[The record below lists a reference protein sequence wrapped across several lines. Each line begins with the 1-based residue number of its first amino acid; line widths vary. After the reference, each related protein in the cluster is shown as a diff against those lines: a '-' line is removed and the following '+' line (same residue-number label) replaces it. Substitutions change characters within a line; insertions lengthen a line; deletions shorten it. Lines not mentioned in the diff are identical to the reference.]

1 MTDRQYQQNRADEK
15 RNGRVRRAVRSW
27 VSYYGNLAAS
37 LACIIVI
44 WYVAAHWVDDSFK
57 FPMIEGILGK
67 MGYAVGDAYVWRSVA
82 VTMRRVT
89 VGVFWG
95 AVIGFPIGMA
105 MGFSKLVMYAIAPF
119 INSLRQIPTMSWV
132 PLAVVWFGLG
142 DGPPIFI
149 IAFQATFNVLLATV
163 TAVQEISPDYYNAVR
178 SMGAKGLAPI
188 TDVVF
193 PSSMSGLITGL
204 RVSIGSAW
212 GAVV

>member
-82 VTMRRVT
+82 ITMRRET

-105 MGFSKLVMYAIAPF
+105 
-119 INSLRQIPTMSWV
+119 W
-132 PLAVVWFGLG
+132 
-142 DGPPIFI
+142 D
-149 IAFQATFNVLLATV
+149 
-163 TAVQEISPDYYNAVR
+163 
-178 SMGAKGLAPI
+178 
-188 TDVVF
+188 F
-193 PSSMSGLITGL
+193 PS
-204 RVSIGSAW
+204 W
-212 GAVV
+212 